1 MESTLDTS
9 EKESNQQEQQPAM
22 LSVRSSPVLP
32 VLLFVGT
39 MVLIL
44 GGDLWVKYWSFENV
58 AAVPVELQKGFN
70 NVPQQ
75 IPYHNPMALI
85 PSVISMRLTLN
96 TGAIFGIG
104 KGGQWF
110 FVTVSIIATTFIC
123 YLFWKSAAK
132 AYAIHICYAL
142 VLGGALGNM
151 YDRMVYN
158 AVRDMFW
165 LFPGLHLPFGLNWPG
180 GSTDVYPWLF
190 NVADVALIV
199 GVLMLMLLVH
209 LADRRLRKSAKKS
222 D

>member
-1 MESTLDTS
+1 
-9 EKESNQQEQQPAM
+9 
-22 LSVRSSPVLP
+22 
-32 VLLFVGT
+32 

-44 GGDLWVKYWSFENV
+44 GSDLFIKYWSFENV
-58 AAVPVELQKGFN
+58 AGVPVELQKGFN

-75 IPYHNPMALI
+75 IPYHDPMSVI
-85 PSVISMRLTLN
+85 PSVISLRLTLN

-110 FVTVSIIATTFIC
+110 FVTVSIIATAFIC

-151 YDRMVYN
+151 YDRMIYS

-165 LFPGLHLPFGLNWPG
+165 LFPGLHLPFGLSWPG

-199 GVLMLMLLVH
+199 GVLTLMLLVH
-209 LADRRLRKSAKKS
+209 LADRRQRKSAKTS